1 MVLLGC
7 VSQLKSK
14 FGFFTPKT
22 DFFIK
27 MTHIEGGFFESY
39 LKPGTLDPKKLKV
52 ASGNSNGIVNNP
64 LRHFYSYNYNYN

>member
-7 VSQLKSK
+7 VSLLKSK

-39 LKPGTLDPKKLKV
+39 LKPGTLDPKKLK
-52 ASGNSNGIVNNP
+52 
-64 LRHFYSYNYNYN
+64 